1 MKRIDRVLVV
11 TGTLVLG
18 LGLTSE
24 AQAQRGDPNHE
35 WCSDQYRG
43 WRNDDRDRYC
53 EVREFT
59 LPGRNVIAVDGGPNG
74 GIDVVG
80 WDRNDIRVL
89 AMVQTWD
96 RRSDDAEALASE
108 IEVVTSGTIRADG
121 PRGWRG
127 RRNAGW
133 SVSYRLMVPNRSNLD
148 LESLNGGIGIEGVHG
163 DIVFRATNGGI
174 DLSRVGGDVRG
185 GTTNGG
191 IRVDLEGDRWDGRGL
206 DVETTNGG
214 VTVTIP
220 RDFRAELT
228 TGTVNGGLQIDFPI
242 TIQGRINRRRLTTE
256 LNGGGPPI
264 RVVTTNGGVTIR
276 RR

>member
-1 MKRIDRVLVV
+1 MKQAE
-11 TGTLVLG
+11 LVLIGTVMVAG
-18 LGLTSE
+18 LVGAVSRAT
-24 AQAQRGDPNHE
+24 AQGGDPNHE
-35 WCSDQYRG
+35 WCQDRYRG
-43 WRNDDRDRYC
+43 WRDDDRDRYC

-59 LPGRNVIAVDGGPNG
+59 LTGRNVVAVDGGPNG

-80 WDRNDIRVL
+80 WDRNDIQVQ

-96 RRSDDAEALASE
+96 RRSDEAAALARE
-108 IEVVTSGTIRADG
+108 IEIVTSGTIRADG

-127 RRNAGW
+127 RRETGW
-133 SVSYRLMVPNRSNLD
+133 SVSYRLRVPMHTNLD
-148 LESLNGGIGIEGVHG
+148 LETVNGGIGITDVHG
-163 DIVFRATNGGI
+163 EIVFHATNGGI
-174 DLSRVGGDVRG
+174 DLSSIGGDVRG

-191 IRVDLEGDRWDGRGL
+191 IHVDLEGSQWEGRGL

-242 TIQGRINRRRLTTE
+242 TIQGRINHRRITTD

-264 RVVTTNGGVTIR
+264 RAVTTNGGVTIR